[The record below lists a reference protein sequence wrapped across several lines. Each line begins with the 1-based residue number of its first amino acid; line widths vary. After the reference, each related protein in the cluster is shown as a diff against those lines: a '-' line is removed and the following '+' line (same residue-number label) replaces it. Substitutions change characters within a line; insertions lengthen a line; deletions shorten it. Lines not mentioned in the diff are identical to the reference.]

1 MNQKH
6 LITCENIT
14 KINQET
20 QNQKLRLF
28 AKVDITTKLKILYS
42 QKQLFYKLNSI
53 HEEVDNSVLTLCSLI
68 LAINDVEK
76 SLSTTNLNVLKFR
89 AENIKSNV
97 KREKILALWSIVCSL
112 KIEQKMSFRDIS
124 KYFLK
129 YHRLNVSYSTIY
141 EMWNEIENNTKKKDN

>member
-1 MNQKH
+1 MFSNSK
-6 LITCENIT
+6 LCERLTRMT
-14 KINQET
+14 KET

-28 AKVDITTKLKILYS
+28 AKVDITTKLKILYA

-53 HEEVDNSVLTLCSLI
+53 HGEVDNSVLTLCSLI

-76 SLSTTNLNVLKFR
+76 SLSTINLNVLKFR
-89 AENIKSNV
+89 SKNIKSNV
-97 KREKILALWSIVCSL
+97 KREKILALWSIVRSL

-141 EMWNEIENNTKKKDN
+141 EMWNEIENNNKKG